1 MNTLLKH
8 PLVTLALG
16 IGATAADGIATVYR
30 IAVGLPVLGGLL
42 DRRIAALSG
51 RGEQLI
57 ADRFEPTRSTVAALA
72 AEIVDLVLAELDV
85 AALVRNRVDID
96 AIVTDVD
103 IEGIIARIDLVG
115 LADTVIDGVD
125 LPRII
130 RDSTTSVTA
139 DVMTDVRGQG
149 ERADDAVS
157 GFVDRLLGRSQ

>member
-1 MNTLLKH
+1 MHTLLKH
-8 PLVTLALG
+8 PLVTLAVG
-16 IGATAADGIATVYR
+16 IGATAVDGAATVYR
-30 IAVGLPVLGGLL
+30 IAVQLPVLGGLL

-51 RGEQLI
+51 RGEEVI
-57 ADRFEPTRSTVAALA
+57 DRRFEPTRSTVAALA

-85 AALVRNRVDID
+85 TALVRDRVDID
-96 AIVTDVD
+96 AIAATID
-103 IEGIIARIDLVG
+103 IEAIITRIDLVG